1 MESDEIIVPVSNTMM
16 NKKNADNAPTIIP
29 RALSMR
35 EARKPA
41 KNADTQEDIIAAA
54 KTAVCDKDFILRT
67 KNALKNNINISI
79 TPPNNPP
86 NMTARAITFTV
97 ICCDF
102 SFLT

>member
-1 MESDEIIVPVSNTMM
+1 MM
-16 NKKNADNAPTIIP
+16 NKNNADKAPTIIP
-29 RALSMR
+29 RDLSMR

-41 KNADTQEDIIAAA
+41 KNADTQEEIIAAA
-54 KTAVCDKDFILRT
+54 NTAICDRDFILST

-86 NMTARAITFTV
+86 KITARAIDFIV